1 MPEQNE
7 VVKVI
12 FFVVLPVIQPV
23 LNTQRLRTNAMT
35 RLLIVLLLTC
45 LIAPAWISP
54 TTHPT
59 RSSGLISAEPVKLS
73 WETLRDVTFKK
84 KWYAEES
91 VYMLYPTFG
100 PGVQK
105 LSGKTVDITG
115 YVLPVDLESNLYVLS
130 AFPFSACF
138 FCGGAGPESVVS
150 LKFKKSDKKFKT
162 DERRTFR
169 GTLKLNADNI
179 YEMNYIL
186 ADAEMIEQ

>member
-1 MPEQNE
+1 MNR
-7 VVKVI
+7 
-12 FFVVLPVIQPV
+12 F
-23 LNTQRLRTNAMT
+23 
-35 RLLIVLLLTC
+35 
-45 LIAPAWISP
+45 LIATLGVSIAISAFRPA
-54 TTHPT
+54 
-59 RSSGLISAEPVKLS
+59 GLPIERMTPALSTIPAAEPVKLS

-100 PGVQK
+100 SNIQK
-105 LSGKTVDITG
+105 LNGKAVELTG
-115 YVLPVDLESNLYVLS
+115 YVLPVDLESNIYVLS
-130 AFPFSACF
+130 AFPYSACF

-179 YEMNYIL
+179 YELNYIL
-186 ADAEMIEQ
+186 ADSEMIDQ

>member
-1 MPEQNE
+1 MNRFLIA
-7 VVKVI
+7 I
-12 FFVVLPVIQPV
+12 FGVSLAVSAFRPAGLPVE
-23 LNTQRLRTNAMT
+23 RTTPASST
-35 RLLIVLLLTC
+35 RL
-45 LIAPAWISP
+45 A
-54 TTHPT
+54 
-59 RSSGLISAEPVKLS
+59 AEPVKLS

-100 PGVQK
+100 ANIQK
-105 LSGKTVDITG
+105 LNGKAVELTG
-115 YVLPVDLESNLYVLS
+115 YVLPVDLESNIYVLS
-130 AFPFSACF
+130 AFPYSACF

-179 YEMNYIL
+179 YELNYIL
-186 ADAEMIEQ
+186 ADAEMIGQ

>member
-1 MPEQNE
+1 
-7 VVKVI
+7 
-12 FFVVLPVIQPV
+12 
-23 LNTQRLRTNAMT
+23 MT
-35 RLLIVLLLTC
+35 RLLTALLL
-45 LIAPAWISP
+45 IAFVAPAFRPAVPP
-54 TTHPT
+54 TNRVKPSVSTT
-59 RSSGLISAEPVKLS
+59 VAAEPVKLS

-100 PGVQK
+100 PNIQK
-105 LSGKTVDITG
+105 LNGKPVELTG
-115 YVLPVDLESNLYVLS
+115 YVLPVDLESNIYVLS
-130 AFPFSACF
+130 AFPYSACF

-179 YEMNYIL
+179 YELNYIL
-186 ADAEMIEQ
+186 ADAEMIAQ

>member
-1 MPEQNE
+1 MNR
-7 VVKVI
+7 I
-12 FFVVLPVIQPV
+12 
-23 LNTQRLRTNAMT
+23 
-35 RLLIVLLLTC
+35 
-45 LIAPAWISP
+45 LIALLAVSLASLAFRPALPLDTP
-54 TTHPT
+54 TKPATSTKAPVA
-59 RSSGLISAEPVKLS
+59 AEPVKLS

-100 PGVQK
+100 PNIQK
-105 LSGKTVDITG
+105 LNGKAVELTG

-130 AFPFSACF
+130 AFPYSACF

-179 YEMNYIL
+179 YELNYIL
-186 ADAEMIEQ
+186 ADAEMIAQ